1 MRIIICFSLIVFA
14 MTQAFPQSPSP
25 ADKTVKPSQKEMN
38 AQLNQAKREAQEQIA
53 ALEKDIAEAKANK
66 EDPESIKQM
75 ETQLATLQQ
84 IVRGVDNMASQ
95 KNKRPET
102 LAPLK
107 TKEPKYVSPFE
118 PIVLKQ
124 PVAAPT
130 KDQAKD
136 QLFWYKGKKVDANTI
151 VTTNRTMVRYN
162 RTNNSLIIQTDKPV
176 DTTYYGLLSTLSQTS
191 QIRNDFVV
199 GMDSR
204 LNSFFMYPE
213 IQKAYDD
220 FTLFR
225 DRYYDVGKNS
235 VKLHVSSEPLE
246 VLHHQLVIST
256 STLPSPQ
263 NVPAPPD
270 RPNNLC
276 DCNSNERKQYE
287 YELTQWFEAFCH
299 DENGLLY
306 LLEAIYLDIQTAGAQ
321 GYTSLVNTPNLR
333 ADIVKAFDLVLE
345 RLTQKLEDLTNKYQ
359 PSNVAIED
367 GLVLTAMYLQ
377 KLNFQTFADVEGQST
392 KNLKRAAH
400 AAFEQVKSLV
410 VNNTVFEKYINEQK
424 AALNFNAVFEYS
436 LYESHE
442 MNKKALS
449 RSTNVEKNLSE
460 WVDKLDNYNR
470 FSLSMKLDL
479 DYVLE
484 GDGEIGMKA
493 SAQLQSDYMIVT
505 LGRDDCGWHLSL
517 KDPDHTDRNGNEED
531 FQIPFKV
538 LPGAS
543 KFIKGLGTFSY
554 TGPPKMNMISPVF
567 KIDLCPGGSNDKA
580 YIEGLRFSDAD
591 LASHNNDDFGKVY
604 TTDLFQY
611 VNKMFVSAI
620 GTKDNSAMVVS
631 NAFEAMNISNG
642 NTGSSSTGNST
653 LDKLKMLYLMWQK
666 KSKMLQNATET
677 THTRNTVVPFDAQ
690 NGNPTLIST
699 TYSLVDPSD
708 PDRKY
713 GIKMN
718 KADIT
723 ITVTHSP
730 L

>member
-1 MRIIICFSLIVFA
+1 
-14 MTQAFPQSPSP
+14 
-25 ADKTVKPSQKEMN
+25 
-38 AQLNQAKREAQEQIA
+38 
-53 ALEKDIAEAKANK
+53 
-66 EDPESIKQM
+66 
-75 ETQLATLQQ
+75 
-84 IVRGVDNMASQ
+84 
-95 KNKRPET
+95 
-102 LAPLK
+102 
-107 TKEPKYVSPFE
+107 
-118 PIVLKQ
+118 
-124 PVAAPT
+124 
-130 KDQAKD
+130 
-136 QLFWYKGKKVDANTI
+136 
-151 VTTNRTMVRYN
+151 
-162 RTNNSLIIQTDKPV
+162 
-176 DTTYYGLLSTLSQTS
+176 
-191 QIRNDFVV
+191 
-199 GMDSR
+199 MDSR

-220 FTLFR
+220 FISFR
-225 DRYYDVGKNS
+225 ERYYDMGKNS
-235 VKLHVSSEPLE
+235 VKLHTSSEPLE
-246 VLHHQLVIST
+246 VLHHQLVISM

-276 DCNSNERKQYE
+276 DCNSNERQQYE
-287 YELTQWFEAFCH
+287 IKLTQWFEAFCH

-321 GYTSLVNTPNLR
+321 GYTSLSNTPNLR
-333 ADIVKAFDLVLE
+333 ADIIKAFDLVLE
-345 RLTQKLEDLTNKYQ
+345 RLTQKLQDLSNKYE

-367 GLVLTAMYLQ
+367 GLVLIAMYLQ
-377 KLNFQTFADVEGQST
+377 KLNFQTFADVEEQST

-410 VNNTVFEKYINEQK
+410 VNNTVFEKYVNDQK

-479 DYVLE
+479 DYVVE
-484 GDGEIGMKA
+484 GDGEIAMEA

-505 LGRDDCGWHLSL
+505 LGRDDCSWHLSL

-531 FQIPFKV
+531 YQIPFNV

-543 KFIKGLGTFSY
+543 KFIKGGGTFSY

-567 KIDLCPGGSNDKA
+567 KIDLCPGGANDQA
-580 YIEGLRFSDAD
+580 YVEGLRFGDAD
-591 LASHNNDDFGKVY
+591 IASHSNDDYSKVY

-611 VNKMFVSAI
+611 VNKMFVSVM
-620 GTKDNSAMVVS
+620 GTKDNSAMLVS
-631 NAFEAMNISNG
+631 NAFEAMNIANG
-642 NTGSSSTGNST
+642 TTNSSSTGNAT

-666 KSKMLQNATET
+666 KSKMLQNVTET
-677 THTRNTVVPFDAQ
+677 THTRNTVVPFNAQ
-690 NGNPTLIST
+690 NGNSTLIST

-718 KADIT
+718 VANIT